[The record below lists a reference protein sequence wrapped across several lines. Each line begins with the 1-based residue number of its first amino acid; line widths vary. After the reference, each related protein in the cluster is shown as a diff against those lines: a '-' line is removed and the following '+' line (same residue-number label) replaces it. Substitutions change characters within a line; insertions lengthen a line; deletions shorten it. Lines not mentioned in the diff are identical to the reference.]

1 MSRIATLTSSDQM
14 TVILAR
20 TQQRVQDLQT
30 QVATGKRAQSYAGI
44 AGDTRRLIGLE
55 AQRALLDR
63 FEQNNALM
71 ATRLDATAVAVDG
84 IGETVRDFRNTLRQE
99 LPSTS
104 ALTPAKAGELQQA
117 AFRAMQGMQQFL
129 NTDVD
134 GRALFAGSRV
144 RQQPVDIGAASLE
157 AFQARW
163 NGSSVVYPPTRQAQ
177 VGASGTL
184 SHAQT
189 GDLALTR
196 SSPSS
201 DFDTITAAN
210 TGAFAALEPGATITI
225 ADSTTGNDGTYTVVS
240 SDGDRAITIA
250 GTLSFPGSDATISVA
265 GALADPAGAADTGAR
280 ITIGNWYRGDTV
292 ARSFR
297 LDEQRSFTLDLDGI
311 DPAFEKAFRALGLI
325 AQGAA
330 GTAGGLDAHPE
341 RVEQALA
348 LLGDALGDLPATGDG
363 GPFGAERKGSL
374 PDVESLL
381 GFQQVMLD
389 DSKTLQG
396 TLAATLDDRIAGI
409 ENANPTDVIAR
420 LLDATQSLQA
430 SYQAIATVR
439 PLNLA
444 QFL

>member
-55 AQRALLDR
+55 TQRALLDR

-117 AFRAMQGMQQFL
+117 AFRAMQGMQQYL
-129 NTDVD
+129 NADVD
-134 GRALFAGSRV
+134 GRALFAGSKV
-144 RQQPVDIGAASLE
+144 RQQPVDIGAASLAE
-157 AFQARW
+157 FQARW
-163 NGSSVVYPPTRQAQ
+163 NGSSVVYPPTREAQ

-189 GDLALTR
+189 GDLALTQ
-196 SSPSS
+196 STASGP
-201 DFDTITAAN
+201 FDTITAAN
-210 TGAFAALEPGATITI
+210 AGAFAALQPGATITV
-225 ADSTTGNDGTYTVVS
+225 AGSTTSNDGTYTVVS
-240 SDGDRAITIA
+240 SDGDRTITIA
-250 GTLSFPGSDATISVA
+250 GTMTFSGSDAAISVA
-265 GALADPAGAADTGAR
+265 AALADPAGAVDTGAS
-280 ITIGNWYRGDTV
+280 ISIGTWYRGDTATQTV
-292 ARSFR
+292 R
-297 LDEQRSFTLDLDGI
+297 LDQQRSFTLDLDGI

-341 RVEQALA
+341 RIDQALA
-348 LLGDALGDLPATGDG
+348 LLDDALGNRPATGDP
-363 GPFGAERKGSL
+363 GPFGSEEPGSL
-374 PDVESLL
+374 KDVESLL